1 MQSFF
6 PAPEEFGRHII
17 FGSTHVTT
25 LAGEHLQLSL
35 ADIPADGVVDWHSH
49 VNEQMGMVISGTAV
63 FHIGDQTRTLH
74 AGDMFR
80 IPGNVRHKVE
90 AVGGPVRALD
100 AFYPIRDEYR

>member
-6 PAPEEFGRHII
+6 PAPEEFGRHVI
-17 FGSTHVTT
+17 FGSTHITT
-25 LAGEHLQLSL
+25 LAGEHVQLSL
-35 ADIPADGVVDWHSH
+35 ADIPANGVIDWHDH
-49 VNEQMGMVISGTAV
+49 PNEQMGMVISGAA
-63 FHIGDQTRTLH
+63 FFQIGSESRTLH

-80 IPGNVRHKVE
+80 IPGGVRHKVE